1 MIFSHRNKSKKVHT
15 QNKYKICLLFY
26 GLRIIRGVVFL
37 MFGVFLFL
45 NINSLNVKKIH
56 AISKDKIETQKISSG
71 INQLTYLD
79 AIDRAAEAVVGVINI
94 QGDNFSEVNSESGT
108 GSGVIYKKSNNYA
121 YIITNHHVIKDAD
134 NIEVTLN
141 NGKRIIG
148 TVLGSDVVTDLAV
161 IKINA
166 KYITQVIEIGDSDEL
181 RKGQIVMAIGNPLGL
196 QFSGTVTQGII
207 SATERI
213 VPVDVN
219 QDGKYDSELGLL
231 QTDAAINPGNSGGAL
246 VNMSGQLVGINS
258 MKIVEKNIAR
268 IGLAIPITKAMPII
282 KKIEKYGGV
291 EDYYDE

>member
-1 MIFSHRNKSKKVHT
+1 M
-15 QNKYKICLLFY
+15 LFY
-26 GLRIIRGVVFL
+26 GLRIIIGVAFL
-37 MFGVFLFL
+37 MFGVFLFF
-45 NINSLNVKKIH
+45 NINVWSIQKTY
-56 AISKDKIETQKISSG
+56 ASSKDKIETQKISSG
-71 INQLTYLD
+71 LNQLAYLN

-94 QGDNFSEVNSESGT
+94 QGNNFSEASSESGT
-108 GSGVIYKKSNNYA
+108 GSGVIYKKSNNHA

-134 NIEVTLN
+134 NIEVSLN
-141 NGKRIIG
+141 NGKKIIG

-161 IKINA
+161 LKINA
-166 KYITQVIEIGDSDEL
+166 EHVKQVIEIGDSDEL
-181 RKGQIVMAIGNPLGL
+181 QQGEVVMAIGNPLGL

-219 QDGKYDSELGLL
+219 QDGKYDSKLGLL

-282 KKIEKYGGV
+282 EEIEKYGEV